1 MYIFPLSDYTFIR
14 RTIQKGADTA
24 VTRSLQQ
31 CTNCMKFLF
40 RNSTRPQFAE
50 KPKTLRECI
59 LEDLEKTKYELE
71 TAYSGF
77 DNVTD
82 PDLIDCYIYEVNAV
96 MKRYR
101 YLLSQAASLTSLPE
115 NESSNLNTETP
126 VNALV

>member
-1 MYIFPLSDYTFIR
+1 MFFDTYSSMKLNFSLLS
-14 RTIQKGADTA
+14 
-24 VTRSLQQ
+24 
-31 CTNCMKFLF
+31 
-40 RNSTRPQFAE
+40 RPE
-50 KPKTLRECI
+50 TKEEPKTLRECI

-101 YLLSQAASLTSLPE
+101 YLLNQAAALSPLPE
-115 NESSNLNTETP
+115 DNSINLNTEPT
-126 VNALV
+126 VSALVG

>member
-1 MYIFPLSDYTFIR
+1 MKLNF
-14 RTIQKGADTA
+14 
-24 VTRSLQQ
+24 SLLPHPES
-31 CTNCMKFLF
+31 K
-40 RNSTRPQFAE
+40 E

-71 TAYSGF
+71 TAYCGF

-101 YLLSQAASLTSLPE
+101 YLLNQAAALSPLPE
-115 NESSNLNTETP
+115 EESVNLNTEP
-126 VNALV
+126 AVSALVG

>member
-1 MYIFPLSDYTFIR
+1 MHFIAFIKNMKLNLSF
-14 RTIQKGADTA
+14 
-24 VTRSLQQ
+24 SP
-31 CTNCMKFLF
+31 
-40 RNSTRPQFAE
+40 RPVYEE

-71 TAYSGF
+71 TAYCGF

-101 YLLSQAASLTSLPE
+101 YLLNQAAALSPLPE
-115 NESSNLNTETP
+115 EVTFSLNAEPP
-126 VNALV
+126 VGALIG

>member
-1 MYIFPLSDYTFIR
+1 MKLNLSI
-14 RTIQKGADTA
+14 
-24 VTRSLQQ
+24 LP
-31 CTNCMKFLF
+31 
-40 RNSTRPQFAE
+40 RPEHKE

-59 LEDLEKTKYELE
+59 LEDLEKTRYELE

-101 YLLSQAASLTSLPE
+101 YLLNQAAALTPLPE
-115 NESSNLNTETP
+115 EEAFPLNTETP
-126 VNALV
+126 VGSLVG